1 MTVFAFDVVGGR
13 IRLAVRRETAS
24 LWADA
29 RPRRRKR
36 ARRGGAGPVRSSRP
50 EPGVIR
56 LGCRSSAQ
64 KAPVPFGV
72 PRPVGPSQPTRALHH
87 WEVEQLPLLPDVT
100 SNSDPEW
107 EYG

>member
-72 PRPVGPSQPTRALHH
+72 PSPVGPSQPVRAVHH
-87 WEVEQLPLLPDVT
+87 WAGLHEPLFPEVT
-100 SNSDPEW
+100 SFSDEAWP
-107 EYG
+107 